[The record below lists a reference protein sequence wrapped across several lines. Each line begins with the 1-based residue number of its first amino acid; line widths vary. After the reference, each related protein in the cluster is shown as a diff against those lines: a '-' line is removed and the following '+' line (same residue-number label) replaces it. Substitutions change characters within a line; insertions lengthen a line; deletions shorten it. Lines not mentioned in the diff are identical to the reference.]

1 MKKLMMLLLLGST
14 PAIAQDATK
23 NLIGNLSSTADYSIF
38 VNALN
43 LSGVSQTLR
52 SGGPY
57 TVLAPNDFSYYKLAA
72 GSLDKLLKAENRDLL
87 TKVMSYHIIPG
98 KYTVANIREAI
109 SNGNGKATLKTIG
122 GSTLLATQI
131 EGGILLTDENGNS
144 AKIVVPDQV
153 AENGIFH
160 GVDTVIAPKT
170 SL

>member
-1 MKKLMMLLLLGST
+1 MKKLIVLLLLGASPT
-14 PAIAQDATK
+14 MAQDATK

-52 SGGPY
+52 TGGPY
-57 TVLAPNDFSYYKLAA
+57 TVFAPNDFSHYKLAA

-87 TKVMSYHIIPG
+87 AKVMSYHVVAG
-98 KYTVANIREAI
+98 KYTVANLKEAI
-109 SNGNGKATLKTIG
+109 AAGNGKTTLKTLG

-144 AKIVVPDQV
+144 AKIVVADQV